1 MTITKTKIELTFKSD
16 RESENEYYHG
26 KDFSNPNLKY
36 LTPENLSEIIKKID
50 FFKEDVRKVQVDNFS
65 DSVDLAGE
73 ITKDEI
79 ENPTEAL
86 IPLYLKYISGILA
99 FDTYPSIGLTVYKL
113 PKVASMLTRNE
124 LIELLN
130 HLAYPYFEY
139 GDYWV
144 GITYLN
150 AVETDFGNYFE
161 WEVTHGDDDFEDKG
175 ITPFTTID
183 KTIDFTKFNTVK
195 ELKELLDT
203 LPEDSALP
211 KFSYKYNRY

>member
-36 LTPENLSEIIKKID
+36 LTQEKLSEIIKKID

-161 WEVTHGDDDFEDKG
+161 REVTHGDDDFEDKG

-203 LPEDSALP
+203 LPEDSVLP

>member
-16 RESENEYYHG
+16 RESDNEYYHG
-26 KDFSNPNLKY
+26 KDFSNSNLKY
-36 LTPENLSEIIKKID
+36 LTPEKLPEIIKKID

-65 DSVDLAGE
+65 DSVDLVGE

-79 ENPTEAL
+79 ENPTDNL
-86 IPLYLKYISGILA
+86 ISLYLKYISGILA

-113 PKVASMLTRNE
+113 QKVAPMLTRNE

-130 HLAYPYFEY
+130 HIAYPYFEY

-150 AVETDFGNYFE
+150 VVETDFGNYFE
-161 WEVTHGDDDFEDKG
+161 WEVTYGDDDFEDKG
-175 ITPFTTID
+175 ITPFTTTD

-211 KFSYKYNRY
+211 KLSYKYNRY

>member
-26 KDFSNPNLKY
+26 KDISNPNLKY
-36 LTPENLSEIIKKID
+36 LTPEKLSEIIKKID
-50 FFKEDVRKVQVDNFS
+50 FFKEEVRKVQVDNFS
-65 DSVDLAGE
+65 YSVDLIGE
-73 ITKDEI
+73 ITKGEI
-79 ENPTEAL
+79 ENPTEEL

-113 PKVASMLTRNE
+113 QKVASMLTRDE

-150 AVETDFGNYFE
+150 VVETDFGNYFE
-161 WEVTHGDDDFEDKG
+161 WKVTYGDDDFSDTG
-175 ITPFTTID
+175 VTPFTTTD

-211 KFSYKYNRY
+211 KLSYKYNRY